1 MKNTKRLSVSQN
13 AVYNTVGTIVYC
25 VCQWIISSLLVVHLS
40 PMEESVKNAGL
51 LQLSISITNIF
62 LAIANYNMRTYQ
74 ISDTDNEYT
83 SGDYVGMRFVTT
95 TIALLMC
102 VVYVIVLGYSA
113 KTVLC
118 ITVYMIFK
126 LSESFCD
133 VLHGVD
139 QKNYRMDYVGISFAV
154 RGIVTVA
161 AFALS
166 MVFTKSLMVSV
177 CLCSISAFLV
187 IALYDVKCAASFE
200 SIRPVF
206 NGKTILQMLVSCLP
220 SVVSSAAFIAISSV
234 PRQFLEGILGEEAL
248 GYYGTIA
255 TPLVVVQVLA
265 TSIFNPMLTDM
276 SLCYSNRDI
285 KGFLSF
291 VWRTLGFL
299 AIISGVIYVCVLLLG
314 ELAVGIVF
322 GSRFVPYAHLMYG
335 IVGCTVLYAVC
346 WFLCCALIIMRKL
359 KVYMIASLVTLA
371 FSALSAKPFINVFG
385 MNGVSVSIMLAY
397 VIHIAAC
404 TVVIYIDLKN
414 KRKKS

>member
-166 MVFTKSLMVSV
+166 MVFTKSFANRLVRKFGSFTRNV
-177 CLCSISAFLV
+177 HCNLSWQSNISISF
-187 IALYDVKCAASFE
+187 
-200 SIRPVF
+200 
-206 NGKTILQMLVSCLP
+206 
-220 SVVSSAAFIAISSV
+220 
-234 PRQFLEGILGEEAL
+234 
-248 GYYGTIA
+248 
-255 TPLVVVQVLA
+255 
-265 TSIFNPMLTDM
+265 
-276 SLCYSNRDI
+276 
-285 KGFLSF
+285 
-291 VWRTLGFL
+291 
-299 AIISGVIYVCVLLLG
+299 
-314 ELAVGIVF
+314 
-322 GSRFVPYAHLMYG
+322 
-335 IVGCTVLYAVC
+335 
-346 WFLCCALIIMRKL
+346 
-359 KVYMIASLVTLA
+359 
-371 FSALSAKPFINVFG
+371 
-385 MNGVSVSIMLAY
+385 
-397 VIHIAAC
+397 
-404 TVVIYIDLKN
+404 
-414 KRKKS
+414 